1 MLPPRTAA
9 TRAAPS
15 APPPPAPS
23 RRIEPTPGPPVY
35 EEPPPVSY
43 APEAPARGGLGAGQ
57 IVLLLVLAAV
67 VAGLI
72 AFAIGNSQG
81 GSSAP
86 NITQIDGKTT
96 DGIIDQMTR
105 LVDDNTR

>member
-1 MLPPRTAA
+1 
-9 TRAAPS
+9 
-15 APPPPAPS
+15 
-23 RRIEPTPGPPVY
+23 
-35 EEPPPVSY
+35 VSY
-43 APEAPARGGLGAGQ
+43 APEARSSGPGAGR